1 MTKSPLTPESSPRS
15 FDRPARDLR
24 WVRDFVLRMP
34 LAENYG
40 RSLMMAW
47 CIILQSRL
55 LRKYGD
61 TWIVPL
67 GRVRLSLDFRAM
79 HDVRMY
85 SSILRHGGYE
95 PETGR
100 LLAQLLKPGDTFVD
114 VGANNGYF
122 AILASQ
128 YVGPAGTI
136 LAIEPNPGAVE
147 RLRRNVQ
154 LNGLERMIQV
164 LPIALGE
171 HEGTGNLSISSFEDG
186 WATLGPYPGS
196 KTVVPVRVAAL
207 DDLLE
212 PSESVV
218 MKIDAEG
225 TEPSILRGMSRLCSR
240 VPNVAILLE
249 WNHLFGDQA
258 LWDYLHSRFRV
269 FEIVS
274 GAGGEGGLRA
284 VQSFEE
290 LRHTFLKNILITSGT
305 RWSTDKASA

>member
-1 MTKSPLTPESSPRS
+1 MTQSPPPENPRPRAGGQPS
-15 FDRPARDLR
+15 KDLR

-34 LAENYG
+34 LAERYG

-47 CIILQSRL
+47 CTILQSRL
-55 LRKYGD
+55 RQEFGD
-61 TWIVPL
+61 TQVVPI
-67 GRVRLSLDFRAM
+67 GRVKLSLDFRAM

-85 SSILRHGGYE
+85 WSITRHGGYE

-100 LLAQLLKPGDTFVD
+100 LLARLLKPGDTFVD

-122 AILASQ
+122 AVLASQ
-128 YVGPAGTI
+128 FVGPSGTV

-147 RLRRNVQ
+147 RLTKNVS
-154 LNGLERMIQV
+154 LNGLEGTVHI

-171 HEGTGNLSISSFEDG
+171 REGTANLNVSSFEDG

-207 DDLLE
+207 DDILE
-212 PSESVV
+212 PTESVV
-218 MKIDAEG
+218 LKIDAEG
-225 TEPSILRGMSRLCSR
+225 TEPSILRGMSQLLART
-240 VPNVAILLE
+240 PNVAILLE

-269 FEIVS
+269 YEIVS
-274 GAGGEGGLRA
+274 GIGDEVGLKA
-284 VQSFEE
+284 VHSFED
-290 LRHTFLKNILITSGT
+290 LRHTFLTNILITSGT
-305 RWSTDKASA
+305 RWSTDQA